1 MYKEINEIS
10 SLFMLDFTI
19 CFLKLKNKT
28 KQNKMA
34 VVTNTKC
41 KVTPYTMG
49 SKYNLCNAEY

>member
-1 MYKEINEIS
+1 MYKAINEIS

-28 KQNKMA
+28 NKKMA
-34 VVTNTKC
+34 VVTNTQC